1 MPALKITYSNKR
13 AGDLFGHTEVNSI
26 KETVNSHA
34 DDIDALATAQER
46 ISTVVEEVTDD
57 ITALTS
63 AETVITKT
71 VQSVTGI
78 LPGPLYIWSQ
88 PVTTLLVD
96 KAAGKSGR
104 QNEYKLQ
111 FTVSGDTFTLTG
123 TLVEGVRWIDE
134 PDWEDGYTYQVSI
147 MNGLAIT
154 AGWEPA
160 TE

>member
-46 ISTVVEEVTDD
+46 MSAVVEEVTDD

-111 FTVSGDTFTLTG
+111 FTVSGNTFTLTG

-154 AGWEPA
+154 AGWEAVQP
-160 TE
+160 